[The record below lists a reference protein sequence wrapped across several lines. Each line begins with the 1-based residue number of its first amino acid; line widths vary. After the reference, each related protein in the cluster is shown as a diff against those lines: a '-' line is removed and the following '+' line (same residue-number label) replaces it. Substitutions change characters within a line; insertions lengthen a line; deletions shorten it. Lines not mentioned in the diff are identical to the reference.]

1 MEQLASI
8 GGQKEKGH
16 TLRMS
21 NVRADALRI
30 RSVCNKI
37 GLAYIIYIIVSNQGL
52 VKKKYSESKKNQKK
66 FNYRLM
72 VNELKLSEGIGSLS
86 VKTAFSMRLR
96 GLPLYCSQ
104 SFLQKKE
111 V

>member
-1 MEQLASI
+1 
-8 GGQKEKGH
+8 
-16 TLRMS
+16 MS

-66 FNYRLM
+66 IQ
-72 VNELKLSEGIGSLS
+72 LSLNG
-86 VKTAFSMRLR
+86 K
-96 GLPLYCSQ
+96 
-104 SFLQKKE
+104 
-111 V
+111 

>member
-1 MEQLASI
+1 
-8 GGQKEKGH
+8 
-16 TLRMS
+16 
-21 NVRADALRI
+21 
-30 RSVCNKI
+30 
-37 GLAYIIYIIVSNQGL
+37 
-52 VKKKYSESKKNQKK
+52 
-66 FNYRLM
+66 M

-111 V
+111 D